1 MKKIFKALA
10 VIGVSAALCAPLA
23 ACGEDTAKTEQEKIY
38 DAYVVYAEAAGEEP
52 LSYEEWLE
60 SVQGEKGEK
69 GDKGDQGEKGDQGA
83 AGAAGEDGVGIETVS
98 SVYTYDAAADAFYT
112 EITFA
117 LTDGASYTAKV
128 PAAEDASL
136 ECVADSAAEIAALM
150 GKGFEKIALGADLE
164 MNLTIEKEQTLTLDL
179 NGYTLTN
186 ESSHTIYNWG
196 TLTVSDTVG
205 GGVVDNVT
213 HAKAA
218 LYNEVGAK
226 AVLNGGTFTRSKE
239 NGISA
244 DDNGGNSWY
253 TMLNHGTMTIND
265 GVTVSQNGR
274 HSSLF
279 DNGWSAGAQN
289 TTKVPSVLVI
299 NGGHFSG
306 GLNTIKNDDWGN
318 LTIKGGTFENVTQAV
333 VLNWNVAAIE
343 GGTFLASEEAQAI
356 ILNGYLDAEMDKGE
370 LTIRDLTYSGTK
382 LIENM
387 GGSTNG
393 GMITVYGEEVFNAV
407 DAMSGTKK
415 IVLAGG
421 SYTTDPTADKDYVS
435 VADGYKLVEQD
446 GAWVVVRDNAE

>member
-1 MKKIFKALA
+1 MKNGWNPFRVKKATKVTRA
-10 VIGVSAALCAPLA
+10 RRVTKAIRAS
-23 ACGEDTAKTEQEKIY
+23 K
-38 DAYVVYAEAAGEEP
+38 
-52 LSYEEWLE
+52 
-60 SVQGEKGEK
+60 
-69 GDKGDQGEKGDQGA
+69 GA
-83 AGAAGEDGVGIETVS
+83 AGADGADGVGIETVS
-98 SVYTYDAAADAFYT
+98 SVYTYDAAVDAFYT

-128 PAAEDASL
+128 PAAEDTSL

-150 GKGFEKIALGADLE
+150 GKGFEKIALGADVE
-164 MNLTIEKEQTLTLDL
+164 TDLTIAEGQTLALDL
-179 NGYTLTN
+179 NGFTLTN
-186 ESSHTIYNWG
+186 ESSHTIYNSG

-265 GVTVSQNGR
+265 GVTVSQNGSY
-274 HSSLF
+274 SSLF
-279 DNGWSAGAQN
+279 DNGWYTGAQN
-289 TTKVPSVLVI
+289 TTKAPSVLVI

-343 GGTFLASEEAQAI
+343 GGTFLASNEAQAI
-356 ILNGYLDAEMDKGE
+356 ILNGYADAEMDKGE
-370 LTIRDLTYSGTK
+370 LTIREAVNYEGAKLLYPMNNNFSTLGTIK
-382 LIENM
+382 
-387 GGSTNG
+387 
-393 GMITVYGEEVFNAV
+393 VVGEEMKNAV
-407 DAMSGTKK
+407 VESLGDDKVT
-415 IVLAGG
+415 VTENEGG
-421 SYTTDPTADKDYVS
+421 YTIKAK
-435 VADGYKLVEQD
+435 A
-446 GAWVVVRDNAE
+446 

>member
-1 MKKIFKALA
+1 M
-10 VIGVSAALCAPLA
+10 
-23 ACGEDTAKTEQEKIY
+23 
-38 DAYVVYAEAAGEEP
+38 
-52 LSYEEWLE
+52 
-60 SVQGEKGEK
+60 
-69 GDKGDQGEKGDQGA
+69 
-83 AGAAGEDGVGIETVS
+83 
-98 SVYTYDAAADAFYT
+98 
-112 EITFA
+112 
-117 LTDGASYTAKV
+117 
-128 PAAEDASL
+128 
-136 ECVADSAAEIAALM
+136 ADSAAEIAALM
-150 GKGFEKIALGADLE
+150 EKGFEKIALGADIE
-164 MNLTIEKEQTLTLDL
+164 TDLTVAEGQTLALDL

-186 ESSHTIYNWG
+186 ESSHTIYNSG

-218 LYNEVGAK
+218 LYNEVGAE

-274 HSSLF
+274 YSSLF
-279 DNGWSAGAQN
+279 DNGWYAGAQN

-356 ILNGYLDAEMDKGE
+356 ILNGYANAEMDKGE
-370 LTIRDLTYSGTK
+370 LTIGEAVNYEGAKLLYPMNNNFSTLGTIK
-382 LIENM
+382 
-387 GGSTNG
+387 
-393 GMITVYGEEVFNAV
+393 VVGEEMKNAV
-407 DAMSGTKK
+407 VESLGDDKVT
-415 IVLAGG
+415 VTENEGG
-421 SYTTDPTADKDYVS
+421 YTIKAK
-435 VADGYKLVEQD
+435 A
-446 GAWVVVRDNAE
+446 